1 MAFAWK
7 RLSFNWSSNN
17 SARCHWAALLRRT
30 ANIIK
35 PQIIRDS
42 QPTKSRRKT
51 TTTDWK
57 KHTPT
62 EVWYVPWNVYDTSI
76 YMILHVPSKTW
87 AMHAAAYSTNFVH
100 HQIWSRFLAC
110 ADRWVVRD
118 QINLNIRDHVK
129 NTLPTGAFPLLRQGW
144 KEVACW

>member
-35 PQIIRDS
+35 RQVIRDA
-42 QPTKSRRKT
+42 QPTKSRRKKT
-51 TTTDWK
+51 YYWLEIT
-57 KHTPT
+57 HTQCSLICSMKCL
-62 EVWYVPWNVYDTSI
+62 WYI
-76 YMILHVPSKTW
+76 YLTLHVPSKAW

-129 NTLPTGAFPLLRQGW
+129 NTLPTGALPLLRQGW